1 MKNRFNIGRQR
12 YVTLIL
18 IQCLSNLWRTP
29 FESSCLLGFS
39 FKIRVLTL
47 TAWYPFDSHP
57 PDREHAGV
65 MVDVQKRNL
74 VVLLTQQEEY
84 RVQKLDQLGEVVPP
98 QGFGDLENII
108 RLNASNDTQ
117 FIYNK
122 AL

>member
-1 MKNRFNIGRQR
+1 
-12 YVTLIL
+12 
-18 IQCLSNLWRTP
+18 
-29 FESSCLLGFS
+29 
-39 FKIRVLTL
+39 
-47 TAWYPFDSHP
+47 
-57 PDREHAGV
+57 

-98 QGFGDLENII
+98 QGFGDLEKKTSDWTAN
-108 RLNASNDTQ
+108 NDTQ